1 MPKICAVCGRE
12 LSEEDIRIIERRRIL
27 TPSRRIRYLCS
38 ECRKK
43 EYQRYIKELER
54 LTRG

>member
-1 MPKICAVCGRE
+1 MRKVCAVCGRE
-12 LSEEDIRIIERRRIL
+12 LSEEDIKIVEGRRIL

-38 ECRKK
+38 ECRRR

>member
-1 MPKICAVCGRE
+1 LPKICAVCGRE